1 LFNGGASSQA
11 NVIVEG
17 RKVGGEDEERRK
29 RKGKGLCM
37 VWSLQEKWKG
47 EVRRAVVRQ
56 DLNKP

>member
-11 NVIVEG
+11 NVIVSG
-17 RKVGGEDEERRK
+17 RRIGGEDEERK
-29 RKGKGLCM
+29 RKGKDLCV